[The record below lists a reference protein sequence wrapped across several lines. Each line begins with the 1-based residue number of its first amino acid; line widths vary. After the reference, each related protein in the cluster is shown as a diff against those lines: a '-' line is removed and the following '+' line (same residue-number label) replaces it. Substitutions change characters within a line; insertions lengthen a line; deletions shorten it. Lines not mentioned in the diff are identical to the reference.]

1 MIKKEVPSDLIKNN
15 FEQMNKNN
23 HAIIM
28 AGGVGSRFWPWSKK
42 SMPKQFLDVLN
53 TGKTLIQQTY
63 ERINRICPEENILI
77 ITNQLYSDTIAKQ
90 LPELPEENI
99 LSEPKGKNT
108 APCIAYGAFKIQKK
122 DADARIIVAPSDHV
136 ILKEDLF
143 SEVVQ
148 EGFSYASEN
157 DVLITIGIKPH
168 KPETGYGYIHSS
180 GDILKEKEGQWQ
192 FSTVKTFTE
201 KPDLATARIFFENG
215 DYYWNAGIFIWSV
228 DSIIS
233 ALQNHLPG
241 LYKQFDQ
248 FDDSFNRDEEP
259 EAIRNIYNVCDNIS
273 IDYGVMEK
281 AKNVKVISTDIGWS
295 DLGSWSSIQE
305 LSDQDEAGNTT
316 FSANHLFYD
325 SENCILKTRDGKVAV
340 IEGLKDYII
349 VDEENALMICRKEN
363 EQRIKQFVKD
373 VGEKF
378 GEEFV

>member
-1 MIKKEVPSDLIKNN
+1 
-15 FEQMNKNN
+15 
-23 HAIIM
+23 
-28 AGGVGSRFWPWSKK
+28 
-42 SMPKQFLDVLN
+42 MPKQFLDVLN

-63 ERINRICPEENILI
+63 ERINRICPKENILI
-77 ITNQLYSDTIAKQ
+77 ITNQLYSDIIAQQ
-90 LPELPEENI
+90 LPDLPEENI
-99 LSEPKGKNT
+99 LSEPKGRNT
-108 APCIAYGAFKIQKK
+108 APCIAYGAFKIKKK
-122 DADARIIVAPSDHV
+122 DPEACIIVAPSDHV
-136 ILKEDLF
+136 ILKDDLYTT
-143 SEVVQ
+143 VVH
-148 EGFSYASEN
+148 EGFSYAAEN

-168 KPETGYGYIHSS
+168 KPETGYGYIHSV
-180 GDILKEKEGQWQ
+180 GDTIAGKEGNWHL
-192 FSTVKTFTE
+192 SSVSRFTE
-201 KPDLATARIFFENG
+201 KPDVDTARKFLESG
-215 DYYWNAGIFIWSV
+215 DYFWNAGIFIWSA

-233 ALQNHLPG
+233 ALQSHLPG

-248 FDDSFNRDEEP
+248 FEDSFNTDEEP
-259 EAIRNIYNVCDNIS
+259 EAISSIYDVCDNIS
-273 IDYGVMEK
+273 IDNGVMEK

-373 VGEKF
+373 VGNKF
-378 GEEFV
+378 GEEYV